1 MAKFLSTLPEIDDE
15 ALAESYRDPATL
27 AGVLAWPVRI
37 LTIMSAAFMF
47 LIAAVTFVDVTG
59 RYVFSAPVR
68 GGVEIIEFLLGLLIF
83 SAMPLVTV
91 KNAHITVEL
100 FDGFMSDG
108 FKRIR
113 GIVMLVASA
122 AVIAFITERMWATA
136 MEMAEYDEISLHLQ
150 VETAPLLFVI
160 SALSAIGIAVQLYM
174 AWIFVRSGNT
184 NPSDPVDVA

>member
-1 MAKFLSTLPEIDDE
+1 MVTLLSTP
-15 ALAESYRDPATL
+15 AESDDVALTESYKPPSTL
-27 AGVLAWPVRI
+27 AGRLAWPVRI
-37 LTIMSAAFMF
+37 LTGMSATFMF

-59 RYVFSAPVR
+59 RYVFSSPVR

-113 GIVMLVASA
+113 GIVVLIASA
-122 AVIAFITERMWATA
+122 GVITFITERMWSTA
-136 MEMAEYDEISLHLQ
+136 LEMAEYDEISLHLQ

-160 SALSAIGIAVQLYM
+160 SAMSAVGVAVQLYM
-174 AWIFVRSGNT
+174 AWTFIRG
-184 NPSDPVDVA
+184 DAAGER

>member
-1 MAKFLSTLPEIDDE
+1 
-15 ALAESYRDPATL
+15 
-27 AGVLAWPVRI
+27 
-37 LTIMSAAFMF
+37 MSATFMC

-59 RYVFSAPVR
+59 RYIFASPVR

-108 FKRIR
+108 FKRVR
-113 GIVMLVASA
+113 GIIVMLASA
-122 AVIAFITERMWATA
+122 GVIAFITERMWATA
-136 MEMAEYDEISLHLQ
+136 MEMAEFDEISLHLQ

-160 SALSAIGIAVQLYM
+160 SGLSALGVIVQLYM
-174 AWIFVRSGNT
+174 AWIFIRGDAT
-184 NPSDPVDVA
+184 GER